1 MAALQCS
8 VRCAITNLA
17 LLVSPG
23 PLCRTGIKAIKLYC
37 YEEPYVERITQ
48 LR

>member
-1 MAALQCS
+1 MTALQCS
-8 VRCAITNLA
+8 AVSHRQFAIPD
-17 LLVSPG
+17 PG
-23 PLCRTGIKAIKLYC
+23 PLCSTGIKAIKLYC